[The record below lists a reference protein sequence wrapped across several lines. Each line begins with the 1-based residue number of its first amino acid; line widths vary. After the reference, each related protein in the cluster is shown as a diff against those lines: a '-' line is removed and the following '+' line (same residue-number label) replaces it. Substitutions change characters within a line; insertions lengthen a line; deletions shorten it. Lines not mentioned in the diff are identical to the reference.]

1 MNFRIN
7 YLLKIAICLQSAL
20 KCFDLRDREY
30 REIGAWIPVCKSVGV
45 PDLRTTLRLR
55 GAGYRR
61 YSSRPEHINP
71 NYNRHWFRHVLVAY
85 SPGGITPLPFRLWL
99 GFPSDFLVTL
109 YQLEM
114 VRQMLLE
121 SCSPDWDFMQR
132 LASDLNKKLDED
144 AVLLTEKLELRYWV
158 RSTV

>member
-1 MNFRIN
+1 MLR
-7 YLLKIAICLQSAL
+7 SARQL
-20 KCFDLRDREY
+20 AQPSK
-30 REIGAWIPVCKSVGV
+30 GAWIPVCKSVGV

-99 GFPSDFLVTL
+99 GFPSGFLVTL

-144 AVLLTEKLELRYWV
+144 LNKKGLLPLSERGKLELRYWV